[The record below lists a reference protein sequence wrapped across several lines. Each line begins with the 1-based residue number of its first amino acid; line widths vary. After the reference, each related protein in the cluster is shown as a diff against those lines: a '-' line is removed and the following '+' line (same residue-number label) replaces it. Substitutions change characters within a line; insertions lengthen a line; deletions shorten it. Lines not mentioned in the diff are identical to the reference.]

1 MMLIEVISVTA
12 RDTVSRAI
20 AARRH
25 KPFIAVF
32 FRSAARRSKNVSR
45 RRSRRAFDLAAIPGV
60 GAGCSYGNL

>member
-45 RRSRRAFDLAAIPGV
+45 CRSRHAFGLAAFPWV
-60 GAGCSYGNL
+60 SAGCSHGSL